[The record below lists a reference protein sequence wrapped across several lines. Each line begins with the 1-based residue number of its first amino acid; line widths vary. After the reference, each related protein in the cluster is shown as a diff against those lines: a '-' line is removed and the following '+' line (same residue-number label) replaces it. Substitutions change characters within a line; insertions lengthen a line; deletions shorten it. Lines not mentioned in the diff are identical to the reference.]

1 LSQKVRNLFSEHNQS
16 EDIPSER
23 TPYPRMGAP
32 RRVRVKGMQGVD
44 ATVVVAV
51 VHGTVWLSVA
61 PPFTWEAIM
70 EPGKVDELMHVLEL
84 ARDEAKQM
92 AAARGERAPLAG
104 KAVLRPITRNT
115 AGGDP
120 RT

>member
-1 LSQKVRNLFSEHNQS
+1 MRKLFSEHNQS
-16 EDIPSER
+16 EDIPPEQA
-23 TPYPRMGAP
+23 PYPRMGAP

-44 ATVVVAV
+44 PTVVVAV
-51 VHGTVWLSVA
+51 VQGTVWLSVS

-70 EPGKVDELMHVLEL
+70 EPGKVAELMHVLEL

-92 AAARGERAPLAG
+92 AAARGEQASLAG
-104 KAVLRPITRNT
+104 KAVVRSITRNT

>member
-1 LSQKVRNLFSEHNQS
+1 LSQKVRKLFSEHNQS
-16 EDIPSER
+16 EDIPPEQA
-23 TPYPRMGAP
+23 PYPRMGAP

-44 ATVVVAV
+44 ATVVVTA
-51 VHGTVWLSVA
+51 VHGTVWLSVS

-70 EPGKVDELMHVLEL
+70 EPGNVAELMHVLEL

-92 AAARGERAPLAG
+92 AAARGDYASLAG
-104 KAVLRPITRNT
+104 KAVGRPITRNT
-115 AGGDP
+115 AGRDP

>member
-1 LSQKVRNLFSEHNQS
+1 MRKIFSEHNQS
-16 EDIPSER
+16 EDIPPEQA
-23 TPYPRMGAP
+23 PYPKMSAP

-44 ATVVVAV
+44 ATVVVTV
-51 VHGTVWLSVA
+51 VQGMVWLSVS

-70 EPGKVDELMHVLEL
+70 KPGKVDELMHVLEL

-92 AAARGERAPLAG
+92 APARGEHVSLAD

-120 RT
+120 LT

>member
-1 LSQKVRNLFSEHNQS
+1 MSQKVRKLFSEHNQS
-16 EDIPSER
+16 EDIPPEQA
-23 TPYPRMGAP
+23 PYPRMGAP

-51 VHGTVWLSVA
+51 AQGTVWLSVS
-61 PPFTWEAIM
+61 PPFTFEAIM
-70 EPGKVDELMHVLEL
+70 EPGKVDELMHVLQL

-92 AAARGERAPLAG
+92 AAARGEHASLAG
-104 KAVLRPITRNT
+104 KAVVRPITRNT
-115 AGGDP
+115 TGGDP

>member
-1 LSQKVRNLFSEHNQS
+1 LSQKVRKLFSEHNQS
-16 EDIPSER
+16 EDIPPEPASH
-23 TPYPRMGAP
+23 PRIGAP

-44 ATVVVAV
+44 VTVVVAV
-51 VHGTVWLSVA
+51 AQGTVSLSVS

-84 ARDEAKQM
+84 ARDEAKQR
-92 AAARGERAPLAG
+92 AAARREHASLAG

-115 AGGDP
+115 TGGGP